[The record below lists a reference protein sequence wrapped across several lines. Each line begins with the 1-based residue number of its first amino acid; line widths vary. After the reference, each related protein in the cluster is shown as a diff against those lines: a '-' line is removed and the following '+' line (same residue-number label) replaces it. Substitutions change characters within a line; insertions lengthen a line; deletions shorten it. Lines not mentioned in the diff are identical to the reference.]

1 MNGLSLESENLP
13 LSAEKTVSTRCS
25 VPKKDLFREKERAAT
40 HSTQTWQAT
49 CTHTAQ
55 LPRWRGIYRRKEI
68 EEVQLQ
74 RRTLSLAWGF
84 LRFSRWQR
92 EHVSHQP
99 SLLSQT
105 LAAGHASLKSQLSLS
120 PAWGKQPWTASST
133 VRKPLCPRAG
143 TGQVRFFVHLNSPSH
158 TDSGGAGGG
167 RPGEWRQ
174 S

>member
-55 LPRWRGIYRRKEI
+55 LPRWRGIYRRKEM

-84 LRFSRWQR
+84 
-92 EHVSHQP
+92 
-99 SLLSQT
+99 
-105 LAAGHASLKSQLSLS
+105 
-120 PAWGKQPWTASST
+120 ST
-133 VRKPLCPRAG
+133 VLAMTARARLPSALAPLADPRGWAREFKVPVIFITCMRKTAVNSFLHGAEAIVPSCRHGPGKIFRA
-143 TGQVRFFVHLNSPSH
+143 S
-158 TDSGGAGGG
+158 
-167 RPGEWRQ
+167 
-174 S
+174 